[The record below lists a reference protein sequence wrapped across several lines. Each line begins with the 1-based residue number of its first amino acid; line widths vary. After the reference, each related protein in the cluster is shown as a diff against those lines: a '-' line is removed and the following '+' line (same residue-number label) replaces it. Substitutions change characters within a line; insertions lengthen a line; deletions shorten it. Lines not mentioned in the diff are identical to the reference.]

1 MPLREHLRELRRRF
15 LLAGL
20 GVLAGAVVGWLVY
33 DAVFAALQQ
42 PIQAANEAGRTAA
55 LNFEGVATSFDMRVR
70 ISLFVGLI
78 VSSPWWL
85 YQAWAFVSPG
95 LTPREKRLSLAYF
108 AAGVPLFLAGA
119 GMAWLFLPHAVML
132 LTEFTPEGS
141 VNFIHASVYLSF
153 VTQLVLAFGLAF
165 LLPLAMVALTAM
177 RLVRAATWAKGWRW
191 AVLIVFVFA
200 AIATPTPDAISMI
213 LLALPICGLYF
224 AALGLCVL
232 LDRRAERRARASDP
246 PPVGD
251 PPTATD
257 PPTARPEAA

>member
-42 PIQAANEAGRTAA
+42 PIQLANEAGRTAA
-55 LNFEGVATSFDMRVR
+55 LNFEGVATSFDIRIRV
-70 ISLFVGLI
+70 SLFVGLI
-78 VSSPWWL
+78 VASPWWL
-85 YQAWAFVSPG
+85 YQAWAFVAPG
-95 LTPREKRLSLAYF
+95 LTPREKRLSLGYF

-119 GMAWLFLPHAVML
+119 WMAWSFLPFAVTL

-141 VNFIHASVYLSF
+141 VNFIHASVYLGF
-153 VTQLVLAFGLAF
+153 VMQLVLAFGLAF

-177 RLVRAATWAKGWRW
+177 RLVRASTWAKGWRW
-191 AVLIVFVFA
+191 AVLLVFVFA

-224 AALGLCVL
+224 GALGVCLL
-232 LDRRAERRARASDP
+232 LDRRAARRALTADGAPPAVDP
-246 PPVGD
+246 PPA
-251 PPTATD
+251 PRAEPA
-257 PPTARPEAA
+257 